1 MRDARE
7 LTSDEVG
14 SILDGFD
21 GFEDTGEPIL
31 DELGNMTDDISDEE
45 LWLMIDTDTDAEAD
59 SGGMVTLEATSA
71 TWELDDTTAGL
82 FSEGFEVDTEV
93 GRLTDDEMTSDKDVD
108 IDVGMKLLAAA
119 VLLIPVSSK
128 LLVGVT

>member
-1 MRDARE
+1 VSCMRDARE

-71 TWELDDTTAGL
+71 T
-82 FSEGFEVDTEV
+82 
-93 GRLTDDEMTSDKDVD
+93 
-108 IDVGMKLLAAA
+108 
-119 VLLIPVSSK
+119 
-128 LLVGVT
+128 